1 MRENVELKASGVALL
16 LLAAAYIVYE
26 VVSMPSGSHP
36 LGHALGIVGA
46 LLMVM
51 TETVYSAR
59 KRLAVFKAGR
69 LRHWLSL
76 HIFTGI
82 VGPALVLMH
91 TGLEFR
97 GFAGFTMLLTVMVV
111 ASGFL
116 GRYLYTAVPRTLA
129 GAEVD
134 RRTLQAELEAQRRAL
149 DAWSAQKPA
158 LVQSLVQQERALS
171 SAEGDL
177 SVGQVLMRRWQAWRD
192 RQRLRAARRGLQRE
206 ETAQLAEIE
215 EMLARQ
221 QQLSRQI
228 RSLKTARR
236 LLGMWHTV
244 HVPLGL
250 ALFMSVAVHIVA
262 TLYYGA

>member
-1 MRENVELKASGVALL
+1 MGQNSELKASGVVLL
-16 LLAAAYIVYE
+16 LLTAAYIVYE
-26 VVSMPSGSHP
+26 MLATPSGSHP
-36 LGHALGIVGA
+36 LGHTLGIVGA
-46 LLMVM
+46 LLMLM

-59 KRLAVFKAGR
+59 KRLPFFNTGR
-69 LRHWLSL
+69 LRFWLSL

-97 GFAGFTMLLTVMVV
+97 GFAGFTMLLTVTVV

-134 RRTLQAELEAQRRAL
+134 RRELQTEMAAQRQAL
-149 DAWSAQKPA
+149 EAWSAEKPA
-158 LVQSLVQQERALS
+158 RLQTLVQQETSLHAG
-171 SAEGDL
+171 EGDL
-177 SVGQVLMRRWQAWRD
+177 SVGHVLARRWHAWRD

-206 ETAQLAEIE
+206 EAAMLAEIE
-215 EMLARQ
+215 QMLARQ

-250 ALFMSVAVHIVA
+250 ALFMSIAVHILA